1 VKEKPAT
8 SGPTCEF
15 SVEAKGL
22 LRLGFDAPSDPC
34 RIARGAEAHAGHGGR
49 AASMSGVLGSCK
61 ESYPGR
67 IMGEIAMPV
76 AAPQHLRALEQ
87 ANRVRLA
94 RAALKR
100 RVATQAITVADVVLE
115 CPWEAESMALS
126 DLLMSQ
132 RRWGRARCRRVLLSL
147 GLPENKQIGT
157 LTDRQR
163 RALAS
168 TLKERTDA
176 RPHTERQFRREDAL
190 VAV

>member
-1 VKEKPAT
+1 MGGIAT
-8 SGPTCEF
+8 S
-15 SVEAKGL
+15 
-22 LRLGFDAPSDPC
+22 D
-34 RIARGAEAHAGHGGR
+34 
-49 AASMSGVLGSCK
+49 
-61 ESYPGR
+61 
-67 IMGEIAMPV
+67 

-100 RVATQAITVADVVLE
+100 QVANQATTVANVVLD
-115 CPWEAESMALS
+115 CPMEAESMELS

-132 RRWGRARCRRVLLSL
+132 RRWGRARCRRVLVSL

-163 RALAS
+163 KALAS
-168 TLKERTDA
+168 MLAERGEHSPRA
-176 RPHTERQFRREDAL
+176 EPRFRRDEAL

>member
-1 VKEKPAT
+1 MGEFAT
-8 SGPTCEF
+8 S
-15 SVEAKGL
+15 
-22 LRLGFDAPSDPC
+22 
-34 RIARGAEAHAGHGGR
+34 
-49 AASMSGVLGSCK
+49 
-61 ESYPGR
+61 
-67 IMGEIAMPV
+67 V

-94 RAALKR
+94 RAELKR
-100 RVATQAITVADVVLE
+100 QVAAQATTVADVILD

-163 RALAS
+163 TALAA
-168 TLKERTDA
+168 TLRERGDA
-176 RPHTERQFRREDAL
+176 RPRRVEHRFSRDEAL

>member
-1 VKEKPAT
+1 M
-8 SGPTCEF
+8 
-15 SVEAKGL
+15 
-22 LRLGFDAPSDPC
+22 LG
-34 RIARGAEAHAGHGGR
+34 
-49 AASMSGVLGSCK
+49 VVGSCK
-61 ESYPGR
+61 AETIPGR
-67 IMGEIAMPV
+67 IMGEFATSV

-94 RAALKR
+94 RAELKR
-100 RVATQAITVADVVLE
+100 RVAAQATTVADVVLD

-163 RALAS
+163 RALAA
-168 TLKERTDA
+168 TLKERGDS
-176 RPHTERQFRREDAL
+176 RPRMEHRFSRDDAL

>member
-1 VKEKPAT
+1 MGDTAT
-8 SGPTCEF
+8 P
-15 SVEAKGL
+15 
-22 LRLGFDAPSDPC
+22 D
-34 RIARGAEAHAGHGGR
+34 
-49 AASMSGVLGSCK
+49 
-61 ESYPGR
+61 
-67 IMGEIAMPV
+67 
-76 AAPQHLRALEQ
+76 AAPQHLRALER

-94 RAALKR
+94 RADLKR
-100 RVATQAITVADVVLE
+100 QVLAQATTVVDVILE

-163 RALAS
+163 RALAA
-168 TLKERTDA
+168 TLKERGEA
-176 RPHTERQFRREDAL
+176 RPRVEHRFSRDDAL